1 MSKDKDKNTGA
12 SSALTETKPL
22 YARIVML
29 LLAFNFIVNG
39 YVLYQLTDM
48 QTEDVGDQSAVTT
61 SVTTGSDN

>member
-1 MSKDKDKNTGA
+1 MNTDSKSNNMI
-12 SSALTETKPL
+12 TETKPL

-48 QTEDVGDQSAVTT
+48 QTEQVSVSSDVKVASE
-61 SVTTGSDN
+61 

>member
-1 MSKDKDKNTGA
+1 MI
-12 SSALTETKPL
+12 TETKPL

-48 QTEDVGDQSAVTT
+48 QTEQVSLLSGANFNVT
-61 SVTTGSDN
+61 SD